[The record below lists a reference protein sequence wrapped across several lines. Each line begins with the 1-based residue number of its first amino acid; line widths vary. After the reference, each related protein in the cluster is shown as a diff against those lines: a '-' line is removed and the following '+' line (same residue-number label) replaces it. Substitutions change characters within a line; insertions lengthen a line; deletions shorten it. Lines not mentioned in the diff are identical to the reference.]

1 MHHNFSFSSLLVMLS
16 LILCNEFL
24 SAASGKDADGISIIQ
39 GLIIDPGF
47 EIEVFASEI
56 DSPRQLAEDKN
67 GRIYVGS
74 KKSGKIFAIQ
84 DSDNNGEADE
94 RILVAENLTMAT
106 GVSIFDGHLFFSEI
120 DKIWKI
126 ENIADVLNDGLS
138 MLPTKY

>member
-1 MHHNFSFSSLLVMLS
+1 MHHNFNFSSFFVMLS
-16 LILCNEFL
+16 LLLCNDVS
-24 SAASGKDADGISIIQ
+24 SAASGKDVDGTSIVR

-47 EIEVFASEI
+47 EIQVFASEI
-56 DSPRQLAEDKN
+56 DSPRQLVEDKN

-94 RILVAENLTMAT
+94 RILVADNLTMAT

-120 DKIWKI
+120 DKIWKSYSTSRR
-126 ENIADVLNDGLS
+126 LYRLFH
-138 MLPTKY
+138 YYY

>member
-1 MHHNFSFSSLLVMLS
+1 MHHNFSLSSLLVMLS
-16 LILCNEFL
+16 LILCNDVL
-24 SAASGKDADGISIIQ
+24 SAASGKDADGISIVQ
-39 GLIIDPGF
+39 ALIIDPGF

-56 DSPRQLAEDKN
+56 DSPRQLAEDEN

-106 GVSIFDGHLFFSEI
+106 GESIFDGHLFFSEI
-120 DKIWKI
+120 DKI
-126 ENIADVLNDGLS
+126 
-138 MLPTKY
+138 